1 MNSPAVVNQD
11 PLPLA
16 TDSPTSNRLLLN
28 FVRRVRHRHRRH
40 DRLVRRVFA
49 FDLDLRDRVFE
60 PYVLFKDKQGR
71 VMVGGRRV
79 LDEND
84 LFKPPAMRQF
94 EVGLVNNLEVTEETF
109 EVDPGFSSK
118 GLSVSSEILEAADR
132 KND

>member
-1 MNSPAVVNQD
+1 MSGKSSVADRDYHIEQEVSF
-11 PLPLA
+11 A
-16 TDSPTSNRLLLN
+16 I
-28 FVRRVRHRHRRH
+28 RHRRIV
-40 DRLVRRVFA
+40 RLRY
-49 FDLDLRDRVFE
+49 DLDLRDRVFE